1 MEENVDKITLSEEE
15 ISGAKLNKDIGKI
28 NKDEAKRWLQCRGC
42 RNLSLLTLKQLK
54 DK

>member
-1 MEENVDKITLSEEE
+1 MEENVGKITLSEE
-15 ISGAKLNKDIGKI
+15 ISTAKLNKDIGKI

-42 RNLSLLTLKQLK
+42 LNLSLLTLKQLE